1 MYRKSAMRRSGLTL
15 LELLVVIAIIAILIG
30 LLLPAVQRV
39 RDAAARLSSQN
50 NLKQMTLATHH
61 FGDAH
66 SGVLPSLA
74 GAGWDSISMY
84 VDILPYIDGGNVS
97 NQYFASTKGR
107 SSQYTIRLY
116 ISPAD
121 PTASSGVSMD
131 GLTSYGANAQVFI
144 GKPSIIQSIPDGT
157 SNTIA
162 FTEHYAVCKTTQLMT
177 QFIWFIDNSIDLPM
191 VDDPSGPRVL
201 HRASFADNGP
211 KVLRFRPGGDT
222 FVYRDIY
229 PVTGGDPP
237 TTNGSDPKV
246 TFQIRP
252 KVTQCDARIPQ
263 TPHNVLLVALCDG
276 SVRSIPG
283 DIGHSVFW
291 SLVTPDGGEAVLDW

>member
-1 MYRKSAMRRSGLTL
+1 MYRKSAMRHSGFTL
-15 LELLVVIAIIAILIG
+15 LELLVVVAIIALLIG
-30 LLLPAVQRV
+30 LLLPAIQRV
-39 RDAAARLSSQN
+39 REAAGRLSSQN

-61 FGDAH
+61 YGDAH

-74 GAGWDSISMY
+74 GGGWDTTSMY
-84 VDILPYIDGGNVS
+84 RDILPYIDQGNVS
-97 NQYFASTKGR
+97 KQYLAATKGR

-116 ISPAD
+116 ISPLD
-121 PTASSGVSMD
+121 PTSPPSGVMD

-144 GKPSIIQSIPDGT
+144 GKPSLVRSIPDGA

-162 FTEHYAVCKTTQLMT
+162 FTEHYAVCKTTQLKTT
-177 QFIWFIDNSIDLPM
+177 QFHWFVDNSMDLM
-191 VDDPSGPRVL
+191 VDDPLGPHVL

-211 KVLRFRPGGDT
+211 KVLQFRPGGDT
-222 FVYRDIY
+222 FVYRDVY

-237 TTNGSDPKV
+237 ATNGSDPKV

-252 KVTQCDARIPQ
+252 KVTECDPRIPQ

-276 SVRSIPG
+276 SVRSLSG
-283 DIGHSVFW
+283 DIQHSTFW
-291 SLVTPDGGEAVLDW
+291 SLVTPDGGEVVSDW